1 MVVSVSAMAIDHES
15 LEKVQQILR
24 SFEQRYLDFS
34 LRERVLAL
42 VPAID
47 ALREVGKSL
56 VPTGLSLAARDRLL
70 KYFRAYSGVV
80 LNEKELSLVARI
92 SEWARRVREL
102 RVQFGWAIISG
113 ITAKQ
118 MIEEGELQGRGA
130 VYEAMGPNDYL
141 LADPN
146 PDREAAYRWNIANEI
161 RRSGRSMWE
170 KILEYFRRNVA
181 KPVTGEELSYVA
193 QGSEWARRVR
203 ELRTEEGWPIAT
215 RMSGNPLLA
224 IGTYVLEMDRQ
235 APRHDRRISE
245 SVRREAMRRDNYRC
259 KECGWHHGL
268 WNPSDP
274 RFLELHH
281 VVHHANGGDSS
292 IENLTTYCNVCHDSV
307 HSMDSKG

>member
-1 MVVSVSAMAIDHES
+1 MTIDHEA

-24 SFEQRYLDFS
+24 SFEERYLDFS

-42 VPAID
+42 VPAVN

-56 VPTGLSLAARDRLL
+56 VPAGLSLAARDRLL
-70 KYFRAYSGVV
+70 KYFLAYPGVV
-80 LNEKELSLVARI
+80 LNEKELSLVAGI

-113 ITAKQ
+113 ITAAQ
-118 MIEEGELQGRGA
+118 MLKEGELQGGA

-141 LADPN
+141 LADPE
-146 PDREAAYRWNIANEI
+146 PDREAAFRWNVANQI
-161 RRSGRSMWE
+161 RKSGRPMQE
-170 KILEYFRRNVA
+170 RILDYLRSNVG

-193 QGSEWARRVR
+193 RGSEWARRVR

-215 RMSGNPLLA
+215 KMSGNPLLA

-245 SVRREAMRRDNYRC
+245 SIRREAMRRDNYHC
-259 KECGWHHGL
+259 QKCGWHHGL

-281 VVHHANGGDSS
+281 VVHHAHGGDSS
-292 IENLTTYCNVCHDSV
+292 IENLITYCNVCHDEV

>member
-1 MVVSVSAMAIDHES
+1 MVISISAMTIDHES

-24 SFEQRYLDFS
+24 SFEESYLDLS
-34 LRERVLAL
+34 LRERVLELA
-42 VPAID
+42 PAVD

-70 KYFRAYSGVV
+70 KYFRAYPGVV
-80 LNEKELSLVARI
+80 LNEKELSLVAGI

-102 RVQFGWAIISG
+102 RVQFGWVIISG
-113 ITAKQ
+113 ITAGQ
-118 MIEEGELQGRGA
+118 MLKEGELQSGDS

-141 LADPN
+141 LVDPE
-146 PDREAAYRWNIANEI
+146 PDREAAYRWNVANQI
-161 RRSGRSMWE
+161 RRSGGSMRE
-170 KILEYFRRNVA
+170 KILEYFRRNVGM
-181 KPVTGEELSYVA
+181 PVTGEELSYVA
-193 QGSEWARRVR
+193 RGSEWARRVR

-215 RMSGNPLLA
+215 KMSGNPLLA
-224 IGTYVLEMDRQ
+224 VGTYVLEMDRQ

-245 SVRREAMRRDNYRC
+245 SIRREAMRRDNYRC
-259 KECGWHHGL
+259 QECGWHHGL

-281 VVHHANGGDSS
+281 VVHHAHGGDSS
-292 IENLTTYCNVCHDSV
+292 IENLITYCNVCHDEV